1 METKPTWSE
10 VHESVKRLLETIAK
24 VENQLAGK
32 SPEQNPLEQMFDPIF
47 KKQTK

>member
-1 METKPTWSE
+1 MEAKPTWSE

-24 VENQLAGK
+24 VENQLADNQ
-32 SPEQNPLEQMFDPIF
+32 PFTPFDQIF